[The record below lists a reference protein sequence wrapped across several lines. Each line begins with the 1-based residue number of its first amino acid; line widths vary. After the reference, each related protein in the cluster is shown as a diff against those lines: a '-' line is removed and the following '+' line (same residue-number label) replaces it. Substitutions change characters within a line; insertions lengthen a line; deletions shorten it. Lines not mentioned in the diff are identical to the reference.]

1 MTRGGLAAA
10 LCACLCLG
18 LAVGCAT
25 APTTLQT
32 ARTTEKGEF
41 RFHAGASVPIS
52 TRFVAEVADLV
63 DGATARAEE
72 AETAGRPLTD
82 EEEADLTEAGL
93 GLILFTPAPVFELGA
108 RYGVVENFDV
118 GFEWAGPMLRGDAK
132 ARIYEDPGTFDFGAM
147 LGYTY
152 HTSTAPSVLE
162 EAQDLFNFVFVI
174 DYARHDVDLTVL
186 ANGDVTQTASWY
198 ASARY
203 LAGIISA
210 NVNVGFDRDTADPF
224 TVDTILHMFGGTA
237 GLRLGSEKFELMLE
251 LTVAYILFEPE
262 LESTDPDFDGQT
274 LGLSGMLF
282 MPAIGL
288 SFETG

>member
-1 MTRGGLAAA
+1 MTAMTRGSWALGCVLCLAA
-10 LCACLCLG
+10 
-18 LAVGCAT
+18 GCAT

-63 DGATARAEE
+63 DGATARAED
-72 AETAGRPLTD
+72 ARTAGRELTP
-82 EEEADLTEAGL
+82 EEERDLMEASL
-93 GLILFTPAPVFELGA
+93 GLILFTPAPTFELGA
-108 RYGVVENFDV
+108 RYGIVDDLDV

-132 ARIYEDPGTFDFGAM
+132 VRLYEDPGSVDLGAM

-152 HTSTAPSVLE
+152 HTSTAPSILE
-162 EAQDLFNFVFVI
+162 EVQDLFDFVFVI
-174 DYARHDVDLTVL
+174 DYARHDLDLTLL
-186 ANGDVTQTASWY
+186 ANGDVGQTVTWY
-198 ASARY
+198 ASLRY

-210 NVNVGFDRDTADPF
+210 DVAVGFDRSAAAPF
-224 TVDTILHMFGGTA
+224 EIDTILHLVGGTG
-237 GLRLGSEKFELMLE
+237 GLRVGTEKLEFMLE
-251 LTVAYILFEPE
+251 LTVAYIHLEPE
-262 LESTDPDFDGQT
+262 VNGDT